1 MSVDPVLFHPPS
13 PQGVMQRF
21 VVAHDLAVVFD
32 GVELVRVHEERHVAR
47 LERREHPGNVW
58 HVNVAR
64 PELDLVGLAGN
75 SKF

>member
-1 MSVDPVLFHPPS
+1 ME
-13 PQGVMQRF
+13 RF

-64 PELDLVGLAGN
+64 PELDLVG
-75 SKF
+75 